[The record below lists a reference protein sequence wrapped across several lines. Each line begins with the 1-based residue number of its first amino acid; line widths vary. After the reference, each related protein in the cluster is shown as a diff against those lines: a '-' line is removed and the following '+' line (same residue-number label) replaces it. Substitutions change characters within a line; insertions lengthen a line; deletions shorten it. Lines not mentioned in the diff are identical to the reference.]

1 MIRLRRG
8 TAAIDLRGSL
18 FCDVREETGRP
29 LCGIH
34 AAATT
39 RWLQRFEFAAG
50 GQGSRCRAAGDDH
63 CLVRVVLGGESR
75 QAAPARG

>member
-18 FCDVREETGRP
+18 SCDVREEIGRP

-39 RWLQRFEFAAG
+39 RRLQRFEFAAA
-50 GQGSRCRAAGDDH
+50 GQVSRCRAADDDH

-75 QAAPARG
+75 QA

>member
-8 TAAIDLRGSL
+8 TAAIHLRGSL

-50 GQGSRCRAAGDDH
+50 GQGSRCRAAGDR
-63 CLVRVVLGGESR
+63 CLVSVVLAGESR
-75 QAAPARG
+75 QGSPARG

>member
-18 FCDVREETGRP
+18 SCGVREETGRP

-34 AAATT
+34 AAAAT
-39 RWLQRFEFAAG
+39 RWLQRFEVAG
-50 GQGSRCRAAGDDH
+50 SRQGSRCRAAGDDH
-63 CLVRVVLGGESR
+63 CLVRMVLGGESR
-75 QAAPARG
+75 QPSPARE

>member
-18 FCDVREETGRP
+18 SCDVCEETGRP

-39 RWLQRFEFAAG
+39 RWLRRFEVTAG
-50 GQGSRCRAAGDDH
+50 GQGSRCRAAGGDH
-63 CLVRVVLGGESR
+63 CLVRVVLSGESR
-75 QAAPARG
+75 

>member
-1 MIRLRRG
+1 MIWLRRG
-8 TAAIDLRGSL
+8 TAAIDLRLRGSL
-18 FCDVREETGRP
+18 FCDVREETGRL

-63 CLVRVVLGGESR
+63 CLVKVVLGGESR
-75 QAAPARG
+75 QA